1 MADKNF
7 ITVFNGLSFP
17 LLEIPILDFQE
28 FSNLIS
34 EQIKS
39 GCRVLN
45 FFGKKIKDGNI
56 ALYAVIGRETNGE
69 IYITSTTAKDKYKS
83 LSVKHPQFH
92 MFEREIFEN
101 FGVIPEGHKELK
113 PVRNHVNKD
122 SDFLKLE
129 GKDVHEV
136 GVGPIHAGVIEPG
149 HFRFQ
154 CAGERVFNLE
164 IALGYQHRGI
174 EKKLIGGPDKTT
186 LSIIETVC
194 GDSTIAYS
202 TAYSRA
208 VEALSGTVI
217 SLSAEYLRAVLLE
230 LERIANHVGDLGALS
245 GDTAY
250 LPTASFCGRIRGDYL
265 NMTADFCGN
274 RFGRGIVYPGGIAQ
288 SVTIEN
294 LAELQKKI
302 IKFYPQVKN
311 SVDLMWKTS
320 TVLSRL
326 EDTGRITG
334 SLCRLLGIVGVA
346 SRACG
351 INRDVRL
358 NFPYGLYKD
367 ESFVPSIEESGDVYA
382 RAFVRWKEIIFSTEL
397 IKKMIPKISLKGIYV
412 NQKPMRPNL
421 GVISLVEGWR
431 GEVCH
436 VAMTDSAGKFDLYKI
451 CDPSFHNWTA
461 LAHSLR
467 QEEIYNFPLCNKSFN
482 LSYCGHDL

>member
-1 MADKNF
+1 MFNKNF

-17 LLEIPILDFQE
+17 LSDIPILDFQE
-28 FSNLIS
+28 FYDLIS
-34 EQIKS
+34 DQIKS

-45 FFGKKIKDGNI
+45 FFGKNIGDGEI
-56 ALYAVIGRETNGE
+56 LIYAVIGRETNGE
-69 IYITSTTAKDKYKS
+69 IYITSAKVKERYKS
-83 LSVKHPQFH
+83 LTTRHPQFH

-113 PVRNHVNKD
+113 PVRNHLNNEC
-122 SDFLKLE
+122 DFLKIE
-129 GKDVHEV
+129 GKEIHEV

-154 CAGERVFNLE
+154 CIGERVLNLE

-174 EKKLIGGPDKTT
+174 EKKLIGGPDKRT
-186 LSIIETVC
+186 LPLIETVS
-194 GDSTIAYS
+194 GDSTIAYCI
-202 TAYSRA
+202 AYSRII
-208 VEALSGTVI
+208 EALSDTPIPLG
-217 SLSAEYLRAVLLE
+217 AEYIRAVLLE
-230 LERIANHVGDLGALS
+230 LERMANHIGDLGALS

-274 RFGRGIVYPGGIAQ
+274 RFGRGIVVPGGIAQ
-288 SVTIEN
+288 NITIEN
-294 LAELQKKI
+294 LAELQKKN

-326 EDTGRITG
+326 EDTGRVTS

-346 SRACG
+346 ARACG
-351 INRDVRL
+351 IKRDVRS
-358 NFPYGLYKD
+358 NFPYGFYKNEFF
-367 ESFVPSIEESGDVYA
+367 ESATEESGDVYA
-382 RAFVRWKEIIFSTEL
+382 RAFLRWKEIVASTEF
-397 IKKMIPKISLKGIYV
+397 IKNTIPKISLKNIY
-412 NQKPMRPNL
+412 NNLNTMLPNL
-421 GVISLVEGWR
+421 GVVSLVEGWR

-436 VAMTDSAGKFDLYKI
+436 VAMTDHAGKFDLYKI